1 MSVDEPSEHPEESML
16 QIPLPDTPTIGFFCT
31 GK

>member
-1 MSVDEPSEHPEESML
+1 LVNEPLEHSEESML
-16 QIPLPDTPTIGFFCT
+16 QIPLPDAPSVGVFCT